1 MYLVLHALV
10 VVFCAYEVFRALAN
24 SRGQAP
30 RIAMFASLGIVHG
43 LVPILT
49 PRALMWG
56 MASDASVTLAAL
68 AALLGIVMFSVGW
81 RIYERSRPDWAGLSP
96 GLQALLDSATGQRL
110 LRRFFW
116 VSMAVS
122 VGAWLVNMIVV
133 AGSVAA
139 AFEAARFE
147 HRVGPY
153 MYFNAIMMHIIH
165 LMIIPGFLGFFLPRR
180 YRLIGI
186 VFTLLMAGLI
196 LIQTKGGR
204 GFPMG
209 MMGALVLAYALRHRL
224 TAYRFGLLAA
234 GAAVVFMLAI
244 AMYEVRK
251 VMARAS
257 LGEMA
262 DMVLSAQTYQG
273 ALTRDPLSYHQ
284 MLVAAV
290 EHFPRDHDFLNGATY
305 GRLLVFYLPRKHFAW
320 IKPPDT
326 HNTFA
331 RVILHDPA
339 TLTTIMPTIMGDG
352 YINFWGLPGVVIIMV
367 LNGMLF
373 AFAVRR
379 MRENVLWFLVVGPA
393 FAWFALMAVRGSPYE
408 ILTVGMSRIAFVWL
422 LGIVCMFA
430 YRPANLW
437 VRQFNRNVLA
447 AYGSLARQVDQVR
460 GAARPPAFPGRSTP

>member
-10 VVFCAYEVFRALAN
+10 VLFCAYEVLRGLAN

-30 RIAMFASLGIVHG
+30 NIIMFATLGIIHG
-43 LVPILT
+43 VVPILT
-49 PRALMWG
+49 PRSLMWG
-56 MASDASVTLAAL
+56 TASDASVTLAAL

-116 VSMAVS
+116 VSMAVG
-122 VGAWLVNMIVV
+122 VGAWLAHMVVV
-133 AGSVAA
+133 AGSVEA
-139 AFEAARFE
+139 AFEAGRFE
-147 HRVGPY
+147 HRAGPY
-153 MYFNAIMMHIIH
+153 MYFNAVMTHIIH
-165 LMIIPGFLGFFLPRR
+165 LMVIPGFLGFFLPRR

-186 VFTLLMAGLI
+186 VFTLMMAAAI
-196 LIQTKGGR
+196 LIQSKGSR

-224 TAYRFGLLAA
+224 TPHRFGLLAA
-234 GAAVVFMLAI
+234 GAAAVFMLAI
-244 AMYEVRK
+244 GMYEVRK
-251 VMARAS
+251 VMARAT

-262 DMVLSAQTYQG
+262 DMVLSAETYQG

-290 EHFPRDHDFLNGATY
+290 EHFPRDHGFLNGATY

-320 IKPPDT
+320 LKPPDT

-331 RVILHDPA
+331 SVILHDQA

-373 AFAVRR
+373 AFAVRK

-422 LGIVCMFA
+422 LLKVCMFA
-430 YRPANLW
+430 YRPANQW
-437 VRQFNRNVLA
+437 VRQFNRIVVA
-447 AYGSLARQVDQVR
+447 ATGRLGAPIAEVGARR
-460 GAARPPAFPGRSTP
+460 AATPTRAV